1 MPRHTPRRIT
11 TPPPVMSLRTRLAL
25 GFLAFLTLVGT
36 GLVVAP
42 VAMVG

>member
-1 MPRHTPRRIT
+1 
-11 TPPPVMSLRTRLAL
+11 MSLRTRLAL